1 MLPTPGSLVQQAR
14 FYNSAKLNDNIMLH
28 IRKKR
33 NSYVPELQITTVI
46 ASEQQNI

>member
-1 MLPTPGSLVQQAR
+1 MLPNPGSLVQQAR
-14 FYNSAKLNDNIMLH
+14 FYNSAN